1 MFTGISWV
9 MASLLLASGFSVAW
23 TYNRLVGRQ
32 NQLRE
37 AWSGVDVQLKR
48 RHDLIPNLVEC
59 VKAYRAHEQTLLE
72 NIART
77 RDLAQAAQGV
87 GNASAAENGLTRDLR
102 SLFAVAE
109 AYPELKADQ
118 NFRQLSASL
127 VETEDNLQFARRY
140 YNGSV
145 RDYNNLVQTFPS
157 LLVAR
162 GFGFSPA
169 EFFEIETA
177 TERTAPEV
185 KL

>member
-1 MFTGISWV
+1 MWAVISWTAIALV
-9 MASLLLASGFSVAW
+9 LAAAAYTAW
-23 TYNRLVGRQ
+23 TYNRLVGLK

-59 VKAYRAHEQTLLE
+59 VKGYRTHEQEVLE
-72 NIART
+72 AVT
-77 RDLAQAAQGV
+77 RERSAAQAARGIP
-87 GNASAAENGLTRDLR
+87 GASTAENHLTQQLR

-127 VETEDNLQFARRY
+127 VTVENDIQFARRY

-145 RDYNNLVQTFPS
+145 RDLNNLVQTFPS

-162 GFGFSPA
+162 GFRFGEE
-169 EFFEIETA
+169 EFFEIET
-177 TERTAPEV
+177 TVERNVPAV
-185 KL
+185 QL

>member
-1 MFTGISWV
+1 MPCAFPLIIAGLP
-9 MASLLLASGFSVAW
+9 AVAGLYAVW
-23 TYNRLVGRQ
+23 TYNRLVALR
-32 NQLRE
+32 NRLRE

-48 RHDLIPNLVEC
+48 RRDLIPNLVEC
-59 VKAYRAHEQTLLE
+59 VKGYRSHEQTLLE

-77 RDLAQAAQGV
+77 RNLAQAAHGV
-87 GNASAAENGLTRDLR
+87 GDISTAENGLTRNLR

-127 VETEDNLQFARRY
+127 VETEDNIQFARRY

-157 LLVAR
+157 LVVAR
-162 GFGFSPA
+162 GFRFSAA

-177 TERTAPEV
+177 TERAAPEV

>member
-1 MFTGISWV
+1 MMPVLTWTAVF
-9 MASLLLASGFSVAW
+9 LLVAAVAYTVW
-23 TYNRLVGRQ
+23 TYNRLVGLK

-59 VKAYRAHEQTLLE
+59 VKGYRTHEREVLE
-72 NIART
+72 SVARE
-77 RDLAQAAQGV
+77 RSAAQTAQGIS
-87 GNASAAENGLTRDLR
+87 GTSTAENHLTQQLR

-118 NFRQLSASL
+118 NFRQLSDSL
-127 VETEDNLQFARRY
+127 VAVENDIQFARRY

-145 RDYNNLVQTFPS
+145 RDLNNLVQTFPS

-162 GFGFSPA
+162 GFRFGGE
-169 EFFEIETA
+169 EFFEIET
-177 TERTAPEV
+177 TNERSAPAV
-185 KL
+185 RL